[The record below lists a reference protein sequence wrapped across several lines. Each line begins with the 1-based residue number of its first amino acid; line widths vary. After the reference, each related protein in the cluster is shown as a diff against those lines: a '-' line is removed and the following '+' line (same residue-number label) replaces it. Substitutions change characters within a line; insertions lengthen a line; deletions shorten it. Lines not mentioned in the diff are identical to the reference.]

1 MVKITWLGHAGFQ
14 IEAGGKKLLVDA
26 WTSDQGCPTFPKDL
40 KISSADFLLVS
51 HGHSDHITSAPSLQK
66 QTGAKI
72 VCIFDITAWLAKQ
85 GVPEDKLVG
94 MNKGGTAD
102 LGNGWKVTLTNAIH
116 SSNLEE
122 LVAGGEAAGF
132 IIHTPDGHRIY
143 HAGDTAVFGD
153 MKILCDIYAP
163 DIALLPIGDHFT
175 MGPLECSYALNKLLP
190 TVKVMAPMHYM
201 TFGLLTGTPEKLK
214 ALLKRSDLKVQAP
227 APGQS
232 FEV

>member
-1 MVKITWLGHAGFQ
+1 MVKFTWLGHAGFQ
-14 IEAGGKKLLVDA
+14 IEAGGKIMLVDT
-26 WTSDQGCPTFPKDL
+26 WTGAPTFPKEKNLTSADYIFVTHGHADHL
-40 KISSADFLLVS
+40 SSAPD
-51 HGHSDHITSAPSLQK
+51 LQK
-66 QTGAKI
+66 ATNAKI
-72 VCIFDITAWLAKQ
+72 VCIYDIAGWLVKK
-85 GVPEDKLVG
+85 GVPEDHIIG
-94 MNKGGTAD
+94 MNKGGTVH
-102 LGNGWKVTLTNAIH
+102 LGDGWKVTLVNAIH

-122 LVAGGEAAGF
+122 LLAGGDAAGF
-132 IIHTPDGHRIY
+132 ILHTPDGHKIY

-175 MGPLECSYALNKLLP
+175 MGPLECAYALNNLLP

-214 ALLKRSDLKVQAP
+214 ELLKRPDLKIEVP

>member
-14 IEAGGKKLLVDA
+14 IEAGGKKMLVDT
-26 WTSDQGCPTFPKDL
+26 WTGGPTFPKDI
-40 KISSADFLLVS
+40 KITSADFILVS
-51 HGHSDHITSAPSLQK
+51 HGHADHISSTPELQK
-66 QTGAKI
+66 TTGAKV
-72 VCIFDITAWLAKQ
+72 VCIFDIVAWMAKK
-85 GVPEDKLVG
+85 GVPQDKLAG
-94 MNKGGTAD
+94 MNKGGTQD
-102 LGNGWKVTLTNAIH
+102 LGGGWKVTLTNAIH

-122 LVAGGEAAGF
+122 LVAGGEPAGF
-132 IIHTPDGHRIY
+132 IIHTPDGHKIY

-153 MKILCDIYAP
+153 MKILSDIYAP

-175 MGPLECSYALNKLLP
+175 MGPLECSYALNNLLP

-214 ALLKRSDLKVQAP
+214 ELTKRKDLKFEVP

-232 FEV
+232 FTV